1 MCSALASRKEQMTDP
16 TFGAPA
22 PGRRPR
28 RGSHRL
34 RFRRARTLRGALG
47 ITLLGAVLPGAG
59 MVWTG
64 RRAGYLL
71 LVPALGFAVYAAI
84 SLTDVGTLVALAVD
98 PARLRTAVVVLAVA
112 FSVWTFTVIVTY
124 LMARP
129 RRAPVGR
136 MRLGGAV
143 VVLAC
148 LVSALPVVQ
157 SMRYAMTQADL
168 VDTVFTSNVTATAP
182 RNVTEKDPWQGRD
195 RVNLL
200 ILGGDGGVGRT
211 GIRTDTVI
219 LLSVNTRSGRS
230 VMFSLPRNMMN
241 AQFPPDSPLH
251 EVFPDGFTGAGDP
264 GSWMLN
270 AVYGQVPVL
279 YPGILGESDNEG
291 ADALK
296 QAVGGSLG
304 VTVDYYL
311 LVNLLGFQQIVDAIG
326 GVTVNINEPVAING
340 DTDRGIP
347 PTGYLQPGPNQH
359 LDGFH
364 ALWFSRGRWGSD
376 DYERMLRQRCMIS
389 ALIDEAD
396 PMTLLRRYQALAE
409 AGKEIVRTDIPKKL
423 LPAFVELGLRVK
435 GKPVRSIAFVTSDEF
450 FSGDPDYT
458 WVQSSVRRAL
468 QSPPARAGSVG
479 GTTPTAPATPPTE
492 EEVDPGA
499 AVEVG
504 ASCAYSPEL

>member
-1 MCSALASRKEQMTDP
+1 MAGQHSGIALTS
-16 TFGAPA
+16 G
-22 PGRRPR
+22 GRAGVRA
-28 RGSHRL
+28 GSHRQ

-47 ITLLGAVLPGAG
+47 VTLLGAVLPGSG
-59 MVWTG
+59 MVWTR
-64 RRAGYLL
+64 RRAGLL
-71 LVPALGFAVYAAI
+71 LLLPFLGAIVYAAVF
-84 SLTDVGTLVALAVD
+84 LTDLGTLVELAVD
-98 PARLRTAVVVLAVA
+98 PDRLRTAVVVLAVV
-112 FSVWTFTVIVTY
+112 FGVWTLSVVATY

-129 RRAPVGR
+129 AHAPVVP
-136 MRLGGAV
+136 MRLGGVV

-148 LVSALPVVQ
+148 VLAALPVVQ

-168 VDTVFTSNVTATAP
+168 VDTVFTSNQTATAP
-182 RNVTEKDPWQGRD
+182 RDVTVADPWNGRE

-219 LLSVNTRSGRS
+219 LLSMNTRTGRS

-241 AQFPPDSPLH
+241 AQFPADSPLH
-251 EVFPDGFTGAGDP
+251 EVFPDGFTGYGDP

-270 AVYGQVPVL
+270 AVYGQVPAL

-326 GVTVNINEPVAING
+326 GVTVNVNEPVAING
-340 DTDRGIP
+340 DTDQGIP
-347 PTGYLQPGPNQH
+347 PTGYLQPGPDQH

-389 ALIDEAD
+389 ALIEAAD
-396 PMTLLRRYQALAE
+396 PVTLLRRYQALAE

-423 LPAFVELGLRVK
+423 LPAFVNLGLKVK
-435 GKPVRSIAFVTSDEF
+435 QNKVRSVAFVNSERF
-450 FSGDPDYT
+450 FSGDPDYE
-458 WVQSSVRRAL
+458 WIQSSVRRAL
-468 QSPPARAGSVG
+468 QGPPSGSGSGGG
-479 GTTPTAPATPPTE
+479 GTPTTAPVG
-492 EEVDPGA
+492 EVDPGN
-499 AVEVG
+499 AVDVQE
-504 ASCAYSPEL
+504 SCAYNPDL